1 MGVGTLRTETGM
13 LQGIAAIPGHNWGQ
27 NEGRMDDQPEESPD
41 QSPGEA
47 ARALIRALDAATL
60 ATALAGDGDES
71 GWPYAS
77 LVLVACDFYASP
89 ILLISQLA
97 EHTKNIAV
105 DNRVS
110 LLYDGTGQRS
120 DRLSGERVS
129 VLGRAVR
136 DDTPGAAARY
146 LARHPSA
153 EGYAGFADFAFFR
166 VEVTRAHLVAGF
178 GRIDWIDGPDL
189 LFPEIP
195 AVPLADTAEE
205 AELIAEMNKNHPPFV
220 RFLAENLG
228 LDGDSWRM
236 TGCDPEGCD
245 LRREGN
251 VARIGFPN
259 PVFTQD
265 EAREAFRQMR
275 ERE

>member
-1 MGVGTLRTETGM
+1 
-13 LQGIAAIPGHNWGQ
+13 
-27 NEGRMDDQPEESPD
+27 MDDQPEESPD

-60 ATALAGDGDES
+60 ATALAGDGNES

-77 LVLVACDFYASP
+77 LVLVACDVYASP

-97 EHTKNIAV
+97 EHTKNIAA

-110 LLYDGTGQRS
+110 LLYDGTGQKS

-136 DDTPGAAARY
+136 DDTPGTAARY

-166 VEVTRAHLVAGF
+166 VEVTRVHLVAGF

-189 LFPEIP
+189 LFAAKP
-195 AVPLADTAEE
+195 ATPLAEAVEE
-205 AELIAEMNKNHPPFV
+205 AELIADLNENHPQNV

-228 LDGDSWRM
+228 LDGDGWRM
-236 TGCDPEGCD
+236 TGCDPEGYD
-245 LRREGN
+245 LRREGE
-251 VARIGFPN
+251 VARVGFPS

-265 EAREAFRQMR
+265 QAREAFRQMR
-275 ERE
+275 DQK

>member
-1 MGVGTLRTETGM
+1 
-13 LQGIAAIPGHNWGQ
+13 
-27 NEGRMDDQPEESPD
+27 MDDQPEDSPAP
-41 QSPGEA
+41 PGDA

-60 ATALAGDGDES
+60 ATALAGDGDQS
-71 GWPYAS
+71 DWPYAS
-77 LVLVACDFYASP
+77 LVLVACDPYANP

-97 EHTKNIAV
+97 EHTKNIAR

-110 LLYDGTGQRS
+110 LLYDGTGQGS

-136 DDTPGAAARY
+136 DDTPGTAARY
-146 LARHPSA
+146 LARHPAA

-189 LFPEIP
+189 LFPGKP
-195 AVPLADTAEE
+195 AAPLAEAEVE
-205 AELIAEMNKNHPPFV
+205 AELIADLNENHPQIV

-228 LDGDSWRM
+228 LDGDGWRM

-245 LRREGN
+245 LRRKGE
-251 VARIGFPN
+251 VARVGFPN

-265 EAREAFRQMR
+265 QAREAFRQMR
-275 ERE
+275 DRE